1 MDLYSAGVQI
11 EVKPEAPA
19 DAVIGLAP
27 EMTICGARG
36 ADLKVAF
43 FNRGERVVTFAPF
56 SYISKHF
63 QAKER
68 S

>member
-1 MDLYSAGVQI
+1 MDLYSAGVEI
-11 EVKPEAPA
+11 EVKRDAPA
-19 DAVIGLAP
+19 DALIGLAP
-27 EMTICGARG
+27 EKTVCGARG

>member
-1 MDLYSAGVQI
+1 MDLYSAGVEI
-11 EVKPEAPA
+11 EVKPDAPA
-19 DAVIGLAP
+19 DAVTGLAP

-43 FNRGERVVTFAPF
+43 FNGGERVVTFAPL
-56 SYISKHF
+56 SYLLKHF
-63 QAKER
+63 QTKER